1 MTLKI
6 HVVYWYALRMFSFK
20 LFVSLL
26 YNFIRVFT
34 CIYIRPIRLLSFYDI
49 IPKRDTNLQCK
60 NVKKIWGKYDFNL
73 HQWNKSFS
81 LSHIIYPHVLCKV
94 RSMVPRKWMWVSLYY
109 MVLKLDR
116 CWCYNTCTLKGLI
129 IKPRVLSYWQ
139 ITRCFINYY
148 LIQSFND

>member
-20 LFVSLL
+20 LFV
-26 YNFIRVFT
+26 YFIRVLRVFILGLSDYCLFMISFQKGT
-34 CIYIRPIRLLSFYDI
+34 QIYSAKML
-49 IPKRDTNLQCK
+49 
-60 NVKKIWGKYDFNL
+60 KKFGGKYDFNL

-116 CWCYNTCTLKGLI
+116 CWCYNTCTLKGLM

-139 ITRCFINYY
+139 ITRCIINYY